1 MQNVTIITAFVAGII
16 SFISTCVLPLVPA
29 YISFV
34 SGISIQQLTQEGY
47 KGRALKGVILNS
59 LLFVAGFSLIFIGLG
74 ASATL
79 VGQFL
84 LSKMDLLAKVA
95 GVIIV
100 IFGLHTAGLFK
111 ISFLNYERRFQSKKR
126 IGPLGSFAVGLA
138 FAFGWTP
145 CVGPIL
151 AGILAIA
158 STQETI
164 GQGIFLL
171 SGYSLGLGIPF
182 ILTGVG
188 INRFFVIL
196 GKLKKHFRW
205 VEIISGALL
214 VIVGVLIFLGGL
226 QRLTS
231 IF

>member
-1 MQNVTIITAFVAGII
+1 MQNVSILAAFFAGII
-16 SFISTCVLPLVPA
+16 SFVSPCVLPLVPA
-29 YISFV
+29 YISFI
-34 SGISIQQLTQEGY
+34 SGISIQDLTQGGE
-47 KGRALKGVILNS
+47 KKQASKGVILNS

-79 VGQFL
+79 IGQFL
-84 LSKMDLLAKVA
+84 LSKMDIFSKVA

-111 ISFLNYERRFQSKKR
+111 IWFLNYEKRFQAKKR
-126 IGPLGSFAVGLA
+126 IGPLSSFLVGLA

-151 AGILAIA
+151 AGILAVA

-164 GQGIFLL
+164 RQGIFLL

-188 INRFFVIL
+188 INRFFVIF
-196 GKLKKHFRW
+196 GRLKRHFRW

-214 VIVGVLIFLGGL
+214 IIVGALIFFGGL

>member
-1 MQNVTIITAFVAGII
+1 MQNVSILAAFFAGVI
-16 SFISTCVLPLVPA
+16 SFISPCVLPLVPA
-29 YISFV
+29 YISFI
-34 SGISIQQLTQEGY
+34 SGLSIQELTQGEE
-47 KGRALKGVILNS
+47 KIKGVLLNS
-59 LLFVAGFSLIFIGLG
+59 ALFVAGFSLIFIGLG

-95 GVIIV
+95 GVIVV

-111 ISFLNYERRFQSKKR
+111 IRFLNYERRFQSKKR
-126 IGPLGSFAVGLA
+126 IGPLSSFVVGLA

-151 AGILAIA
+151 AGILAVA
-158 STQETI
+158 STQETVR
-164 GQGIFLL
+164 QGIFLL
-171 SGYSLGLGIPF
+171 SSYSLGLGIPF

-188 INRFFVIL
+188 INRFFAIF
-196 GKLKKHFRW
+196 GRLKRHLRW
-205 VEIISGALL
+205 VEIISGGLL
-214 VIVGVLIFLGGL
+214 VVVGVLIFFGGL
-226 QRLTS
+226 QRLTG